1 MLELQRRLEEQKKLI
16 KLRISRHLT
25 EDALNRLDN
34 IIFSNPV
41 LGEKLLSLLHYM
53 IETGQIT
60 KELTDNELKSIVKS
74 LIGEKRETKIRRL

>member
-1 MLELQRRLEEQKKLI
+1 MLELQKRLEEQKRLI
-16 KLRISRHLT
+16 KLKVSRYLT

-34 IIFSNPV
+34 IMFSNPV

-60 KELTDNELKSIVKS
+60 KKLTDNELKSIAKS

>member
-1 MLELQRRLEEQKKLI
+1 MLELQRRLEEQKRLI
-16 KLRISRHLT
+16 KLKVSRYLT

-34 IIFSNPV
+34 IMFSNPV

-60 KELTDNELKSIVKS
+60 KKLTDNELKSIAKS